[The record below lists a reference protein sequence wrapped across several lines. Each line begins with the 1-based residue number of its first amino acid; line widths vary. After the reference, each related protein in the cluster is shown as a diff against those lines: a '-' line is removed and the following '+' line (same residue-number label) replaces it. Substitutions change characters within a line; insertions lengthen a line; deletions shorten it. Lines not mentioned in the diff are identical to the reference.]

1 MSENERLTS
10 VVVDTNAFIAAN
22 SDFLG
27 IKSSLLPSFFTVIK
41 EKELKLLIHPI
52 IEKEIEKHIEDSS
65 LYRDYQNLKSDF
77 HRCEKMVKFAG
88 CDNKE
93 LFSKICDYDI
103 KQELFQAFK
112 DNYLNACVLS
122 YPNPEKVFER
132 YFAVTPPF
140 SPTGKKKNEF
150 PDAFVIESLKNYIE
164 DHPNDVLLIVTND
177 NDWKTAFEG
186 FDEIEICE
194 TIDEAVKRI
203 NAIKC
208 ILNSNMLDVIFKSA
222 YDDMVRD
229 AYLAAQCE
237 CYELNDYETI
247 DDLEITNLSVKSISD
262 IFTPLKITRES
273 ILLKTET
280 TLEISG
286 EAEVFD
292 EENSAWD
299 SEDREYIFKEYA
311 DVKFKGVA
319 EAECEIQIAFDFDNL
334 ESSWV
339 RNFKFT
345 NSGNIEIECEDIDSK
360 QIDEDEMA
368 IRCLREDRGLPRK
381 I

>member
-22 SDFLG
+22 NDFLG
-27 IKSSLLPSFFTVIK
+27 IKSSLLPSFFSVIN
-41 EKELKLLIHPI
+41 EKKLKLLIHPI
-52 IEKEIEKHIEDSS
+52 LAKEIKKHIEDSS
-65 LYRDYQNLKSDF
+65 LYRNYQNLKTDF
-77 HRCEKMVKFAG
+77 NRCEEMLKLAG
-88 CDNKE
+88 CDNKD
-93 LFSKICDYDI
+93 LVSKICDYDI

-112 DNYLNACVLS
+112 DNYLDACVLS

-132 YFAVTPPF
+132 YFTVTPPF

-150 PDAFVIESLKNYIE
+150 PDAFIIESIKNYID

-194 TIDEAVKRI
+194 TIDEAIKRI

-208 ILNSNMLDVIFKSA
+208 ILNSNMLDIIFKSA
-222 YDDMVRD
+222 YDDMVKD

-237 CYELNDYETI
+237 CYELSDYETI
-247 DDLEITNLSVKSISD
+247 DDLEITNLSVKSIGD

-273 ILLKTET
+273 NLLKTET
-280 TLEISG
+280 ILEISG

-292 EENSAWD
+292 EENS
-299 SEDREYIFKEYA
+299 
-311 DVKFKGVA
+311 V
-319 EAECEIQIAFDFDNL
+319 
-334 ESSWV
+334 
-339 RNFKFT
+339 
-345 NSGNIEIECEDIDSK
+345 
-360 QIDEDEMA
+360 
-368 IRCLREDRGLPRK
+368 
-381 I
+381 